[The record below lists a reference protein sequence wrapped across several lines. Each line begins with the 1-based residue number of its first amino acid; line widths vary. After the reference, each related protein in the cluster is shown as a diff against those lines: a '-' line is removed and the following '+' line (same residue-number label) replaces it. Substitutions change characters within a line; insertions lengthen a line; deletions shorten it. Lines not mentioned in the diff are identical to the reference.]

1 MKTPAARNA
10 ASPLEKGD
18 KSPYRR
24 PAVLRNLRLQIRFQ
38 MVLFTFI
45 LGSFLFL
52 TVQPMAAQSSTYALI
67 VSSASGNSEFKEK
80 FWNWSS
86 QMAQILK
93 EEMRVPRENI
103 VLLTEDPSMNTT
115 LVNGKA
121 TKAELAKA
129 FDGLVGKVP
138 ADGQLLVFLIGH
150 GSFDGVDYKFNLVG
164 PDATAA
170 ELKSWLDRFEKRR
183 VVLVSS
189 TPCSGV
195 LAKTLSR
202 NGRVVITA
210 TKSEFESNDTIFG
223 QFFVEAF
230 KNKAADTDKN
240 SEVSMLEAYLYTAQR
255 VEAWYKEQG
264 RLATEHPLL
273 EDTGDANGV
282 PRPSPA
288 NGEGLL
294 AAKVSLHAS
303 STALATTGGSSPE
316 LQALAA
322 EKQRLEGA
330 IQDLK
335 YKKAT
340 VPEGE
345 YNKQM
350 ERLLIQLA
358 QTNQKMNAA
367 GKK

>member
-1 MKTPAARNA
+1 M
-10 ASPLEKGD
+10 
-18 KSPYRR
+18 
-24 PAVLRNLRLQIRFQ
+24 IRFN
-38 MVLFTFI
+38 LIFA
-45 LGSFLFL
+45 GFLFL
-52 TVQPMAAQSSTYALI
+52 TAQPAFAQSSTYALI

-86 QMAQILK
+86 QMVQVLK
-93 EEMRVPRENI
+93 DEMRIPRENI
-103 VLLTEDPSMNTT
+103 VLLTEDPSTNPA

-129 FDGLVGKVP
+129 FDGLLAKVP
-138 ADGQLLVFLIGH
+138 SDGQLLVFLVGH

-170 ELKSWLDRFEKRR
+170 DLKGWLDRFEKRR
-183 VVLVSS
+183 VVVVSS

-195 LAKTLSR
+195 LTKTLSR
-202 NGRVVITA
+202 SGRVVITA
-210 TKSEFESNDTIFG
+210 TKSEFESNDTMFG
-223 QFFVEAF
+223 KFFVDAF

-240 SEVSMLEAYLYTAQR
+240 GEVSMLEAYLYTAQR
-255 VEAWYKEQG
+255 VEAFYKEQG

-273 EDTGDANGV
+273 EDNGDATGV
-282 PRPSPA
+282 ARPSPA

-294 AAKVSLHAS
+294 AAKVSLQAPA
-303 STALATTGGSSPE
+303 TALATTGAASPE
-316 LQALAA
+316 LQALSA

-340 VPEGE
+340 VPEAE

-350 ERLLIQLA
+350 ENLLIQLA

-367 GKK
+367 RKK

>member
-1 MKTPAARNA
+1 MIRLILIFAA
-10 ASPLEKGD
+10 
-18 KSPYRR
+18 
-24 PAVLRNLRLQIRFQ
+24 V
-38 MVLFTFI
+38 
-45 LGSFLFL
+45 FLL
-52 TVQPMAAQSSTYALI
+52 TAQPVAAQSSTYALI

-86 QMAQILK
+86 QMALILK
-93 EEMRVPRENI
+93 DEMRIPRENI
-103 VLLTEDPSMNTT
+103 VLLTEDPSINPT

-129 FDGLVGKVP
+129 FDGLVTKVP
-138 ADGQLLVFLIGH
+138 SDGQLLVFLIGH

-195 LAKTLSR
+195 LTKTLSR

-240 SEVSMLEAYLYTAQR
+240 AEVSLLEAYLYTAQR

-273 EDTGDANGV
+273 EDNGDATGV
-282 PRPSPA
+282 ARPSPA

-294 AAKVSLHAS
+294 AAKVSLQAPG
-303 STALATTGGSSPE
+303 TTLAATGTSSPE
-316 LQALAA
+316 LQTLGA

-340 VPEGE
+340 VPEAE

-350 ERLLIQLA
+350 ESLLIQLA

-367 GKK
+367 RKK

>member
-1 MKTPAARNA
+1 M
-10 ASPLEKGD
+10 
-18 KSPYRR
+18 
-24 PAVLRNLRLQIRFQ
+24 IRF
-38 MVLFTFI
+38 TSI
-45 LGSFLFL
+45 LAGFLL
-52 TVQPMAAQSSTYALI
+52 LPVQPIAAQTSNYALI

-86 QMAQILK
+86 QMMQVLK
-93 EEMRVPRENI
+93 DEMRIPRENI
-103 VLLTEDPSMNTT
+103 VLLTEDPSQNAA

-129 FDGLVGKVP
+129 FDGLVAKVP
-138 ADGQLLVFLIGH
+138 ADGRLLVLLIGH
-150 GSFDGVDYKFNLVG
+150 GSFDGIDYKFNLVG
-164 PDATAA
+164 PDATGT
-170 ELKSWLDRFEKRR
+170 EFQNWLDRFEKRQ

-195 LAKTLSR
+195 LTKTLSR
-202 NGRVVITA
+202 SGRIVITA

-223 QFFVEAF
+223 QFFIDAF

-240 SEVSMLEAYLYTAQR
+240 SEVSMLEAYLYAAQR

-273 EDTGDANGV
+273 EDSGDAKGV
-282 PRPSPA
+282 ARPSPA

-294 AAKVSLHAS
+294 AAKVSLHAP
-303 STALATTGGSSPE
+303 STALATTGGASPE
-316 LQALAA
+316 LQALGA

-340 VPEGE
+340 LPEAE
-345 YNKQM
+345 YNPQM
-350 ERLLIQLA
+350 ESLLIQLA

-367 GKK
+367 RKK

>member
-1 MKTPAARNA
+1 MIRLNLIFAGVLLLAV
-10 ASPLEKGD
+10 
-18 KSPYRR
+18 R
-24 PAVLRNLRLQIRFQ
+24 PAL
-38 MVLFTFI
+38 
-45 LGSFLFL
+45 
-52 TVQPMAAQSSTYALI
+52 AQSSSYALI

-86 QMAQILK
+86 QMVQILK
-93 EEMRVPRENI
+93 DEMRIPRENI
-103 VLLTEDPSMNTT
+103 VLLTEDPSMNAT

-129 FDGLVGKVP
+129 FDGLVAKMP

-170 ELKSWLDRFEKRR
+170 ELKTWLDRFEKRR

-195 LAKTLSR
+195 LIKTLSR

-273 EDTGDANGV
+273 EDNGDATGV
-282 PRPSPA
+282 ARPSPA

-294 AAKVSLHAS
+294 AAKVSLQAPA
-303 STALATTGGSSPE
+303 TAVATTGAASPE
-316 LQALAA
+316 LQALGA

-340 VPEGE
+340 VPEAE

-350 ERLLIQLA
+350 ESLLIQLA
-358 QTNQKMNAA
+358 QTNQKLTAA
-367 GKK
+367 RKK

>member
-1 MKTPAARNA
+1 M
-10 ASPLEKGD
+10 
-18 KSPYRR
+18 
-24 PAVLRNLRLQIRFQ
+24 IRFTSILAGFLLVSVLH
-38 MVLFTFI
+38 MV
-45 LGSFLFL
+45 
-52 TVQPMAAQSSTYALI
+52 AQSSNYALI

-86 QMAQILK
+86 QMVQVLK
-93 EEMRVPRENI
+93 DEMRLPRENI
-103 VLLTEDPSMNTT
+103 VLLTEDPSMNVA

-129 FDGLVGKVP
+129 FDGLVAKVP
-138 ADGQLLVFLIGH
+138 ADSRLLVLLIGH

-164 PDATAA
+164 PDATGA
-170 ELKSWLDRFEKRR
+170 ELKSWLDRFEKRQ
-183 VVLVSS
+183 VVVVSS

-195 LAKTLSR
+195 LTKTLSR

-210 TKSEFESNDTIFG
+210 TKSEFENNDTIFA
-223 QFFVEAF
+223 QFFVDAF

-240 SEVSMLEAYLYTAQR
+240 SEVSKLEAYLYTAQR

-273 EDTGDANGV
+273 EDSGDATGV
-282 PRPSPA
+282 ARPSPA

-294 AAKVSLHAS
+294 AGKISLHAPS
-303 STALATTGGSSPE
+303 AALATTGGFSPE
-316 LQALAA
+316 LQALGA

-340 VPEGE
+340 LPEAE

-350 ERLLIQLA
+350 ETLLIQLA

-367 GKK
+367 RKK

>member
-1 MKTPAARNA
+1 M
-10 ASPLEKGD
+10 
-18 KSPYRR
+18 
-24 PAVLRNLRLQIRFQ
+24 IRF
-38 MVLFTFI
+38 TI
-45 LGSFLFL
+45 FL
-52 TVQPMAAQSSTYALI
+52 TSLLLLFQQATIAQSSNYALI

-80 FWNWSS
+80 FGNWSS
-86 QMAQILK
+86 QMVQVLK
-93 EEMRVPRENI
+93 DEMRIPRESI
-103 VLLTEDPSMNTT
+103 VLLTEDPGQNAS

-121 TKAELAKA
+121 TKAELARA
-129 FDGLVGKVP
+129 FEGLVAKVP
-138 ADGQLLVFLIGH
+138 ADGRLLVLLIGH

-164 PDATAA
+164 PDATGA
-170 ELKSWLDRFEKRR
+170 ELKNWLDRFDKRQ
-183 VVLVSS
+183 VVVVSS

-195 LAKTLSR
+195 LTKTLSR

-210 TKSEFESNDTIFG
+210 TKSEFENNDTIFA
-223 QFFVEAF
+223 QFFVDAF

-273 EDTGDANGV
+273 EDSGDATGV
-282 PRPSPA
+282 ARPSPA

-294 AAKVSLHAS
+294 AGKISLHAPS
-303 STALATTGGSSPE
+303 AALATTGRAPPE
-316 LQALAA
+316 LQALGA

-335 YKKAT
+335 YKKAS
-340 VPEGE
+340 VPEAE

-350 ERLLIQLA
+350 ESLLIQLA
-358 QTNQKMNAA
+358 QTNQKLNAA
-367 GKK
+367 RKK